1 MLGFIFEQEKI
12 MEHHIPSIK
21 IKYTA
26 RIYMSRTLLNAGGH
40 VHKPHSQGLPHKV
53 GINPITPLLI

>member
-26 RIYMSRTLLNAGGH
+26 GIYMSRSS
-40 VHKPHSQGLPHKV
+40 PC
-53 GINPITPLLI
+53 